1 MATIVLWIDANVD
14 DEENSSYANELELIG
29 SLRVSKFKNIENA
42 LEQLKKIEF
51 QETKIIISG
60 SLYSEL
66 IKIFKENILDM
77 YIAPKIIVFTKDKE
91 NFIQVNKDYQN
102 NKNEFFTFGGI
113 ATTFEEIKEFLIND
127 KFKEIKKQDDV
138 QLTFEYIDQK
148 EKLILPIFFKSL
160 IDTISKENME
170 AYTYELYE
178 TYKET
183 KEIKDLLGP
192 IISMKNV
199 PIEILSRY
207 YSRLFTC
214 ESDFHKN
221 INKDLGLNKKE
232 KYLPFIKIL
241 YEGVKLKALPLASE
255 SLLYRGAKISIEEI
269 NKIKDYLNNKKEG
282 LPSSIVFSKSFLS
295 FSKSKGVAEEY
306 LNIENTNQDLLK
318 ILFILEKDDNIGYN
332 LSTHG
337 DIERLSF
344 FPTERE
350 VLFFPFSSFEIKN
363 LKEIQKGKE
372 KIYEI
377 RLLYLGKYIN
387 EIIRDKNLTN
397 TEKEIPN
404 TEFKKQMEEFGL
416 IKKNIIEK
424 INTRKIYK
432 EYKKYENE
440 IKNNNNNIEVSVI
453 KAEINIKPD
462 DVGKNIQII
471 NSYENIKKI
480 KQTLVRV
487 RNDDDLKYKNE
498 NDIKE
503 NIEIKIDGKIIEFS
517 YVYQFE
523 KEGNYK
529 IEYSIKNNLIN
540 INHLFY
546 ACKNLIKLDFTN
558 FDTKQVTNM
567 SSLFENCESLTNLD
581 LTNFK
586 TKNVFNMSYM
596 FSGCKLLTKI
606 ILTNFNTQNVTD
618 MSYMFQGCESLKT
631 VDLSN
636 FNTEKVI
643 DMSSI
648 FQNCKSLKTIDLS
661 HFNTKNVNNMN
672 YFFQN
677 CDSLTNINLSNFITT
692 NVNDMSYMFGYCKS
706 LKSLDIS
713 NFNTQNVIKM
723 GFMFYGCNALKKKN
737 IISKDDK
744 ILNLIK

>member
-91 NFIQVNKDYQN
+91 NFIHINKDYQN
-102 NKNEFFTFGGI
+102 DKNEFFTFGGI
-113 ATTFEEIKEFLIND
+113 ATTFEEIKDFLMKD

-221 INKDLGLNKKE
+221 INKDLWLNKKE

-377 RLLYLGKYIN
+377 RLLYLGKYIK

-440 IKNNNNNIEVSVI
+440 IKNNNNIEVSVI

-631 VDLSN
+631 IDLSN

-723 GFMFYGCNALKKKN
+723 SFMFYGCNALKKR
-737 IISKDDK
+737 
-744 ILNLIK
+744 ILFQKMIKF

>member
-440 IKNNNNNIEVSVI
+440 IKNNNNIEVSVI

-462 DVGKNIQII
+462 YVGKNIQII

-567 SSLFENCESLTNLD
+567 SSLFQNCGSLTNLD

>member
-1 MATIVLWIDANVD
+1 M
-14 DEENSSYANELELIG
+14 
-29 SLRVSKFKNIENA
+29 K
-42 LEQLKKIEF
+42 
-51 QETKIIISG
+51 
-60 SLYSEL
+60 
-66 IKIFKENILDM
+66 
-77 YIAPKIIVFTKDKE
+77 
-91 NFIQVNKDYQN
+91 
-102 NKNEFFTFGGI
+102 
-113 ATTFEEIKEFLIND
+113 D

-214 ESDFHKN
+214 DSDFHKN

-269 NKIKDYLNNKKEG
+269 NKIKDYLKNKKEG

-377 RLLYLGKYIN
+377 RLLYLGKYIK

-397 TEKEIPN
+397 TEEEIPN

-440 IKNNNNNIEVSVI
+440 IKNNNNNNIEVSVI

-480 KQTLVRV
+480 KQSLVRV

-546 ACKNLIKLDFTN
+546 ACKNLIKLNFTN

-606 ILTNFNTQNVTD
+606 ILTNFNTQNVID
-618 MSYMFQGCESLKT
+618 MSCMFQGCESLKT